1 MNLEMIAH
9 RGFSAVAP
17 ENTLVA
23 FEAAV
28 RRGANSIEFDV
39 QITADGIPVIFHDP
53 TLDRITGTP
62 GTVREKT
69 LAELQQ
75 LDAGAWFAERYAG
88 ATIPTLEE
96 TLAGLKDIN
105 GLLYFDIKP
114 HAQWSDE
121 ELETLLG
128 TVEAAKLGD
137 RTILTCFDE
146 EFLTRCRQ
154 RSPQIQVGYFMLT
167 NDDFSQQLETAVA
180 AGNAIL
186 SSEYH
191 VILEH
196 PEIAETSRDRGVDVV
211 VWTVD
216 DRRDFQQLAAAG
228 IRRIVTNSLIGS
240 DIIKN

>member
-1 MNLEMIAH
+1 MNLEIIAH
-9 RGFSAVAP
+9 RGFSAIAP

-28 RRGANSIEFDV
+28 RRGANSVEFDV
-39 QITADGIPVIFHDP
+39 QITADGIPVIFHDK

-62 GTVREKT
+62 GTVREKP
-69 LAELQQ
+69 LAELKQ
-75 LDAGAWFAERYAG
+75 LDTGAWFAERYAG

-96 TLAGLKDIN
+96 TLAGLKDI
-105 GLLYFDIKP
+105 GGHLYFDIKP
-114 HAQWSDE
+114 HAEWSDG

-137 RTILTCFDE
+137 RAILTSFNE
-146 EFLTRCRQ
+146 ELLTRCRQ
-154 RSPQIQVGYFMLT
+154 RSPQIRVGYFTLT
-167 NDDFSQQLETAVA
+167 NDDFPGQLEKAVA

-191 VILEH
+191 VILER
-196 PEIAETSRDRGVDVV
+196 PDFAETSRSRGVDVV

-216 DRRDFQQLAAAG
+216 DRDDFQRLAAAG
-228 IRRIVTNSLIGS
+228 IGRIVTNSLIGS
-240 DIIKN
+240 DIIEN